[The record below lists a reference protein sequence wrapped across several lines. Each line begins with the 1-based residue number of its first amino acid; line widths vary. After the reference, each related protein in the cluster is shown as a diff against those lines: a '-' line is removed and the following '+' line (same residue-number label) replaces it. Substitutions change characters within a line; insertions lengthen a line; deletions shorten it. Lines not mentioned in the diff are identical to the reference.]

1 MTACTESPIA
11 CSIGLFNGEVTLSL
25 ENVHSERQNIATV
38 CSSLAL
44 ELT

>member
-11 CSIGLFNGEVTLSL
+11 CSIVFFNGEVPLSL
-25 ENVHSERQNIATV
+25 ENGHSERQNIATV